1 MQKQNIIVRLTKR
14 YAQFN
19 KGERAGFSPNLAAR
33 LVRAEGAVI
42 VSAPDGWDPDKELEI
57 TRERPRGADEETK
70 LRRVDL
76 RIAFGSCPQ
85 SGRDK
90 NGKPSIDAMAHI
102 TGNAVLQDDLD
113 HAWELHK
120 EALEAASKSRAA
132 AAAAAEA
139 KHSKQRGAA

>member
-1 MQKQNIIVRLTKR
+1 MQRDKIVVRLTKR
-14 YAQFN
+14 YAQYN
-19 KGERAGFSPNLAAR
+19 KGELAGFNPNLAAR
-33 LVRAEGAVI
+33 LVRAEGGVI
-42 VSAPDGWDPDKELEI
+42 VSAPEGWDPDKELEI

-70 LRRVDL
+70 MRRVNL
-76 RIAFGSCPQ
+76 RVAFAVCPA

-120 EALEAASKSRAA
+120 EGLEAESRSRAA
-132 AAAAAEA
+132 ASAAAEA
-139 KHSKQRGAA
+139 KSPRRGAA